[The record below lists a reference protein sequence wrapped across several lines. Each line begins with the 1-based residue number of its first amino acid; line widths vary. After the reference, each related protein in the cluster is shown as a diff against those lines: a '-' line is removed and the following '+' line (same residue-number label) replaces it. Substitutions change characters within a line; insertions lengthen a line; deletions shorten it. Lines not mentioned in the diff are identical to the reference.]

1 MNGSTVFF
9 ALLSAHLTAEFVLQ
23 TEREREAKRRGSGKT
38 YVRYAAA
45 HWLCNWAALL
55 FLSGEGRQ
63 WWILAAAAT
72 VLAAAQVL
80 FDWLKHGVNSSWR
93 HDGPVLMTVDQTIRV
108 AAIAACAAWIQPEAW
123 RALSGA
129 IGEAWALRG
138 RALAVVSVYLAAVFA
153 GAFFVRGCTRP
164 LLEQFSRL
172 EGSGQGSVRQL
183 KNAGMYIG
191 WLERFVVLTAMMLHS
206 PATVGLV
213 LTAKAI
219 VRFPEMK
226 DLRFAEYFLI
236 GTLLSLSI
244 ALAGG
249 VVLLKIVHGTV
260 HIP

>member
-9 ALLSAHLTAEFVLQ
+9 SLLSAHLTAEFVLQ
-23 TEREREAKRRGSGKT
+23 TEAGREARQRGFRKA
-38 YVRYAAA
+38 YIRYGAS
-45 HWLCNWAALL
+45 HWVCNWAALL
-55 FLSGEGRQ
+55 FLSGEGRR

-72 VLAAAQVL
+72 GLATTQML
-80 FDWLKHGVNSSWR
+80 FDWVKYRANQRWR
-93 HDGPVLMTVDQTIRV
+93 PDGPVLMSVDQAAR
-108 AAIAACAAWIQPEAW
+108 AGAIAVCAAWIQPEAW
-123 RALSGA
+123 ATWSGSIEA
-129 IGEAWALRG
+129 AWALRG
-138 RALAVVSVYLAAVFA
+138 RALAVVSVYLAAMFA

-172 EGSGQGSVRQL
+172 EGSGQSSVRQL

-260 HIP
+260 RIP